1 MIETV
6 MVASDLKVGLLRDV
20 DICRYRVKTD
30 LAVGLGCSDGLSD
43 RSNISE
49 RMIDFEV
56 DIPR

>member
-30 LAVGLGCSDGLSD
+30 LAVVLGVLMVCL
-43 RSNISE
+43 I
-49 RMIDFEV
+49 EV
-56 DIPR
+56 IFRRK